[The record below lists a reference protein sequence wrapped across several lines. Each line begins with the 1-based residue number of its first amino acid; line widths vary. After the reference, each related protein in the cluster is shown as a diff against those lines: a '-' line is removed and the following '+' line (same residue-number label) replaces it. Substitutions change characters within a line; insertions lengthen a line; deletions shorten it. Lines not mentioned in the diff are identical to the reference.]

1 MTGGSVFP
9 FLTPAE
15 IYRQLTEGAGAA
27 KLREEQAHAL
37 AERSQEQDRAALV
50 RSLAN
55 LVQTGWQG
63 EAGAGAHGAAMSLA
77 ERMSENAEKLDRSQ
91 DLLSRQIDSF
101 DTAFHSV
108 RPLGDPPELSL
119 AEKFPFDVDHD
130 RAVKEYQD
138 AAQNN
143 IVVFRAYDDAS
154 HHNET
159 NIPQVFN
166 PL

>member
-1 MTGGSVFP
+1 MTGSF
-9 FLTPAE
+9 FLTPAQ

-27 KLREEQAHAL
+27 TLREEQAQTL
-37 AERSQEQDRAALV
+37 EERSREQDRAALV

-101 DTAFHSV
+101 HTAFHSV
-108 RPLGDPPELSL
+108 RPVGNPPEPSL

-130 RAVKEYQD
+130 RAVREYQD

-154 HHNET
+154 RHNET
-159 NIPQVFN
+159 DMPRSF
-166 PL
+166 